1 MINIFRQDDNNL
13 VTVNYRDLLDKILR
27 VIRDNNLFRI
37 SETGDRLLIDID
49 TIVNKVIE
57 LKPQNP
63 LSSAEGVRSATVNFT
78 GEFKE
83 KFPQQINQI
92 RDELQKH
99 LQAILVNKNISL
111 PEFVAK
117 LTTDLNEFQ
126 GTSKNLGFTYNF
138 KLQFQNLAKQKL
150 VIDDTRPGS
159 DSCVKFHKITI
170 TVANID
176 RFQDD
181 LKESLKNYIDSK
193 PEIDTKEDRER
204 FYDILDNVEI
214 DDWSDF
220 HKLMRIVDSES
231 LGKLKKEAKIRYLEY
246 IRDNIETTDKPGF
259 IYLCDL
265 IRRLKKIE
273 EYISDP
279 EKTDN
284 DYEVNYQGEKL
295 NYKDIFSR
303 AESLDALPII
313 PIITGNLGETTDKKQ
328 GEIQFVFG
336 IKLKFGG
343 PVQTE
348 NGQTVFDYNI
358 DIIDPESDRHKKE
371 LADPLN
377 KESFAKRVLRRVF
390 LYFFIFA
397 CKDSLSS
404 DYNPSDDLKYDPIV
418 VFHTK
423 IMPTLQSDND
433 EDKQK
438 IFRGMVKGFKKY
450 NIQNKINIL
459 SKYLKQFLDRK
470 TILPVKDYPLQIA
483 IKKGILERDINL
495 MFNNSQFF
503 NDVLQRNPKECLRY
517 ISIADAF
524 VDENA
529 LCKLDANIKIQ
540 DIRYFTTEESQQFS
554 WKYDIENIKAL
565 PIAWVPQSKLC
576 WDYYLNHL
584 QQYNLILFRYDNTRL
599 NPKNSNS
606 LDSIQT
612 FIYSFTWAVLSYICL
627 DILLKN
633 AAKNLFI
640 AMIRLHEGSEENP
653 FPAEKLLAN
662 LSKSICHLFKEKYL
676 ANSQGFRVE
685 KISPFTISNGLNS
698 LYSILPKKF
707 QIPNRQ
713 ADKVLDKL
721 AIIIVSSLESDAKRS
736 NKSRQKRISN
746 LLGEVISIT
755 RQQNDI
761 KIELL
766 QTFSDNYRNSRL
778 YSDPPILVDT
788 VYNLYQAGY
797 RHFLY
802 IAQTPYSSTLHI
814 TQKDDNEGLYFMS
827 PTLIQALK
835 KNCENIKIY
844 PIFFDKYYVRI
855 KSQQKGKSF
864 YVQNT
869 KELLRL
875 SNDKKQEAVVFF
887 NLFNGITVGKKEER
901 FYNGVISYSTLLNI
915 YQDIL
920 DDMDIRL
927 ALIDDN
933 PLKHEILQYLTFFH
947 FSRFEKNTAISLK
960 LDPYENIMGD
970 QSFGKLSVFP
980 HIQNHVDFNS
990 LAFLTEIK
998 KVLDAKI

>member
-1 MINIFRQDDNNL
+1 MVNRIKEVDNEL
-13 VTVNYRDLLDKILR
+13 VTVTYRDLLDKILR

-37 SETGDRLLIDID
+37 SDSSDRLLIDID

-63 LSSAEGVRSATVNFT
+63 LSSAQGVRSATINFT
-78 GEFKE
+78 GDFKAI
-83 KFPQQINQI
+83 FPQQINQI

-99 LQAILVNKNISL
+99 LQTILLNKNISL
-111 PEFVAK
+111 QEFVDN
-117 LTTDLNEFQ
+117 LTTDLNQFQ
-126 GTSKNLGFTYNF
+126 GNNKNLGFTYNF
-138 KLQFQNLAKQKL
+138 ELPFQNLAKQKL
-150 VIDDTRPGS
+150 IIDDTRPGS
-159 DSCVKFHKITI
+159 AALVKFHKITI
-170 TVANID
+170 TVKNID
-176 RFQDD
+176 QFQDN
-181 LKESLKNYIDSK
+181 LKQGLENYINSK
-193 PEIDTKEDRER
+193 PEIDNEEDKAT
-204 FYDILDNVEI
+204 FYDILDELEI
-214 DDWSDF
+214 DNWSDF
-220 HKLMRIVDSES
+220 HTLMGIVDTES

-246 IRDNIETTDKPGF
+246 IRDNTETTDKPGF

-279 EKTDN
+279 NKSDN
-284 DYEVNYQGEKL
+284 DYEVNYKGENL

-313 PIITGNLGETTDKKQ
+313 PIVTGNLGETTDKRQ

-348 NGQTVFDYNI
+348 NGQSVFEYNI
-358 DIIDPESDRHKKE
+358 DIINPESDLHKKE
-371 LADPLN
+371 IADPVN

-397 CKDSLSS
+397 CNKDSLSPE
-404 DYNPSDDLKYDPIV
+404 YHPSDDLNYDPIV
-418 VFHTK
+418 EFQTK
-423 IMPTLQSDND
+423 IMPKLQSDND
-433 EDKQK
+433 ANKQQ
-438 IFRGMVKGFKKY
+438 ILRGMVKGFKTY

-459 SKYLKQFLDRK
+459 KKFLKEFLDRQ
-470 TILPVKDYPLQIA
+470 TILPSKNYPLQIA

-495 MFNNSQFF
+495 MFNKQFF
-503 NDVLQRNPKECLRY
+503 NDVLKRNPKECLRY

-529 LCKLDANIKIQ
+529 LCKLDGNIKIE

-554 WKYDIENIKAL
+554 WQYDIEKIKAL
-565 PIAWVPQSKLC
+565 PIAWVPQTNPC
-576 WDYYLNHL
+576 WNYYLKNL
-584 QQYNLILFRYDNTRL
+584 QPYNLILFRYNNTFL
-599 NPKNSNS
+599 NSNNV
-606 LDSIQT
+606 DPIHA
-612 FIYSFTWAVLSYICL
+612 FIYSFTWAVLSYMCL
-627 DILLKN
+627 DIILKK

-640 AMIRLHEGSEENP
+640 PMIRLHQGSDENP
-653 FPAEKLLAN
+653 FPAEKILAN
-662 LSKSICHLFKEKYL
+662 LSKSLCHLFKEKYL
-676 ANSQGFRVE
+676 ANSQGFRVQ
-685 KISPFTISNGLNS
+685 KISTFTISNGLHS

-707 QIPNRQ
+707 QIPNKQ
-713 ADKVLDKL
+713 AEKVLDKL
-721 AIIIVSSLESDAKRS
+721 AIIIVSSLQTDAKISTKNR
-736 NKSRQKRISN
+736 KKRISN
-746 LLGEVISIT
+746 LLGEIISIT
-755 RQQNDI
+755 RQKDDI
-761 KIELL
+761 KLEVL

-802 IAQTPYSSTLHI
+802 IAETPYSSTLHI

-827 PTLIQALK
+827 PMLIKALK
-835 KNCENIKIY
+835 KNCQDIKIY
-844 PIFFDKYYVRI
+844 PVFFDKYYVRI
-855 KSQQKGKSF
+855 KSEQKGKSF
-864 YVQNT
+864 YIQNT
-869 KELLRL
+869 KELLKL

-887 NLFNGITVGKKEER
+887 NLFNGISVGKKEER

-933 PLKHEILQYLTFFH
+933 PLKNEILQYLTFFH

-970 QSFGKLSVFP
+970 QSFGKLSIFP
-980 HIQNHVDFNS
+980 HIQQTVNFNS

-998 KVLDAKI
+998 KILDA